1 MRTQLIQK
9 KAQIGSQISCTLTTG
24 DQVSGI
30 LTEIGLDHI
39 TLNGATGEAT
49 ILVEAII
56 AVQSLDDQGNESVSS
71 ASTPSQIETLNSSV
85 PVSNQSGTTKSETIS
100 PDSTEASDSSSISPD
115 QIETEDSS
123 ESTSS
128 DDLEEHVSEKL
139 AEIENRFSA
148 EIQSAKLELEP
159 LDLTFPEELE
169 AWQKTDVAAKWL
181 QIKNRYENAKKIGE
195 LSAKFDRVQLIV
207 TDLKSLVGRFP
218 ESTMLKRVLAYF
230 SSISD
235 DWDEALQN
243 YQQAAVQSKKA
254 DDWFDVAVSALRMNQ
269 QELACYSLEKFFYG
283 VSIIDE
289 PQAWYVYINLLEK
302 FCNLPAFRELCK
314 TDKYDIEKEE
324 IEVLLETAIYLLKR
338 TGVPKVA
345 AKIMQKRI
353 AGTSTKSLLSEACEN
368 LDAQPVKPYRQFLT
382 EFMNA
387 MLTAEKKTVALT
399 PEQPNYVSAT
409 KRPAHRKTSQQVP
422 QKSEDLYRKAERA
435 AKNGELESAERYYRE
450 CINIKQNSRRDSA
463 IKDLAMVLVR
473 LERSQEAV
481 HLLEENRP
489 RVKDKQA
496 LDNML
501 ITAYQNASQYE
512 KAIDLLNR
520 SLKQVWNPEKKWPIQ
535 QQIASAY
542 IKLGDYTSAEN
553 QLRQVLKLNPG
564 NFTFQRSLA
573 FCLSKQG
580 RYKEAAEILKEI
592 QNTSPDAKTAELLE
606 AIERA
611 QRTGEFT
618 LDDNRSIEM
627 YFSDFSGELSK
638 FARFFLERCTFEGI
652 QAERIAERISDGKY
666 AGSEKDVWYDI
677 SRLEDIAKQLGT
689 KRPRDRS
696 NYYLSAARIYV
707 DVGDYPNSFYR
718 YLCRSFA
725 SRGDAAVSENRNLD
739 TVREWYCEAL
749 TVYDGN
755 QNRSEDGEEQAVN
768 SLVRY
773 LYATLGRAHL
783 RLTPKSGSIDKAV
796 SKVVNDH
803 PSTEKVF
810 DAIAYL
816 VLHSRYAA
824 DKVLNRLYHDKN
836 NLRKMALGYLKDM
849 QITIPD
855 SIEHFND
862 FVRPWNELCRAKSN
876 MASSVSSE
884 LRLLE
889 NFDLTTT
896 RLEDHIQHTEDIRSR
911 LFFELDKQRVVK
923 VQRILEIALE
933 LCKQSRFEERE
944 RLCIQ
949 LRDSCQEHLKEIEES
964 PTRLSVE
971 DVYPI
976 LTVIQEK
983 GNAYLEDLYE
993 TSKPN
998 LTIRLPVESYYVP
1011 DNNLKIEVQ
1020 IVVENESGRSPA
1032 ESLRLVIADDQ
1043 ASFAVTETDIK
1054 RDESLRG
1061 GDQSILV
1068 APLRLTS
1075 AALQSG
1081 AFSLPVC
1088 VQYRTRTGEEEKTPV
1103 ENLSI
1108 RLYSQDEFEEIE
1120 NPYAAY
1126 AEGGIVGDAQ
1136 MFFGR
1141 EELIQNIA
1149 HAIQESR
1156 SGSKCVVVFG
1166 QKRSGKSSVLHHLK
1180 ESLQKDRNLLILD
1193 LGNLGSIQDENS
1205 HVPLLHQIFKRIL
1218 TELEYAIEDRVDGG
1232 FSSLNLLVP
1241 GDSEFYGH
1249 PAPLQCFQDT
1259 FERLKRQVA
1268 RHEEWRGVRAV
1279 LLIDEFQYIYD
1290 RIVARKIPESFMQN
1304 WKALLQANYFS
1315 AVLVGQDVMPKFKER
1330 FPNEFGTTQDERVT
1344 YLTPED
1350 ARRLVNEPI
1359 RIGGQQGASRYRE
1372 QAIERILALTAG
1384 SPFYIQIICNRLVE
1398 YMNSKRAAL
1407 VTEAD
1412 VEHVKNELI
1421 SGINA
1426 LGLDK
1431 FDNLI
1436 NSGDTSSD
1444 AISDEDALRVLKV
1457 IADNSRTGLCHRD
1470 TIVCETHLPVDTIL
1484 NDLVKRDVVERRE
1497 QSYQIKVGLFK
1508 EWLIVNG

>member
-9 KAQIGSQISCTLTTG
+9 KAQIGSRISCTLTTG

-39 TLNGATGEAT
+39 TLDGTKGEAT

-56 AVQSLDDQGNESVSS
+56 AVQSLDDRGSESVSS
-71 ASTPSQIETLNSSV
+71 APTPSQIETLNSSV

-115 QIETEDSS
+115 QIEAEDSS

-128 DDLEEHVSEKL
+128 DDLEEHASKKL

-148 EIQSAKLELEP
+148 EIQSAKLELKFP
-159 LDLTFPEELE
+159 DLTFPAEELE
-169 AWQKTDVAAKWL
+169 AWQGTDAVAKWL
-181 QIKNRYENAKKIGE
+181 HMKRWYKAVQENGG
-195 LSAKFDRVQLIV
+195 LNAKFDGVQPIV
-207 TDLKSLVGRFP
+207 ADLKSLVMSFP
-218 ESTMLKRVLAYF
+218 ASTALKRLLAYF
-230 SSISD
+230 SAISNN
-235 DWDEALQN
+235 WGEALHN
-243 YQQAAVQSKKA
+243 YQQAAVHSNKSA
-254 DDWFDVAVSALRMNQ
+254 DWFDVAVSALRLNQ
-269 QELACYSLEKFFYG
+269 EELACYSLEEFFYG

-289 PQAWYVYINLLEK
+289 PQAWYVYINYLER
-302 FCNLPAFRELCK
+302 FGNFRAFRELCRI
-314 TDKYDIEKEE
+314 DKHDIEGAV
-324 IEVLLETAIYLLKR
+324 IGVLLETSLYLLKR
-338 TGVPKVA
+338 NGEEGTAKEIIRNRLTGKSP
-345 AKIMQKRI
+345 
-353 AGTSTKSLLSEACEN
+353 KSLLSAAC
-368 LDAQPVKPYRQFLT
+368 Q
-382 EFMNA
+382 
-387 MLTAEKKTVALT
+387 
-399 PEQPNYVSAT
+399 
-409 KRPAHRKTSQQVP
+409 
-422 QKSEDLYRKAERA
+422 
-435 AKNGELESAERYYRE
+435 
-450 CINIKQNSRRDSA
+450 
-463 IKDLAMVLVR
+463 
-473 LERSQEAV
+473 
-481 HLLEENRP
+481 
-489 RVKDKQA
+489 
-496 LDNML
+496 
-501 ITAYQNASQYE
+501 
-512 KAIDLLNR
+512 
-520 SLKQVWNPEKKWPIQ
+520 SL
-535 QQIASAY
+535 
-542 IKLGDYTSAEN
+542 
-553 QLRQVLKLNPG
+553 
-564 NFTFQRSLA
+564 SLA
-573 FCLSKQG
+573 EEPIRPTTLQK
-580 RYKEAAEILKEI
+580 
-592 QNTSPDAKTAELLE
+592 AKPQLQSEP
-606 AIERA
+606 
-611 QRTGEFT
+611 
-618 LDDNRSIEM
+618 
-627 YFSDFSGELSK
+627 FSGGLSK
-638 FARFFLERCTFEGI
+638 FAQFFLERCKFEGI
-652 QAERIAERISDGKY
+652 LADRIIEGKY
-666 AGSEKDVWYDI
+666 MGSERDVLSDI
-677 SRLEDIAKQLGT
+677 ARLEFIAKQLGT

-696 NYYLSAARIYV
+696 HYYLSASRIYV
-707 DVGDYPNSFYR
+707 DVEDYPDSFYR

-725 SRGDAAVSENRNLD
+725 SRGDAAVSENKNLD

-749 TVYDGN
+749 TVYDGDK
-755 QNRSEDGEEQAVN
+755 NRYKGEEQDAVN

-773 LYATLGRAHL
+773 LYSTLEDAHL
-783 RLTPKSGSIDKAV
+783 RFTPNGTSIDKAV
-796 SKVVNDH
+796 RAVVSEH
-803 PSTEKVF
+803 PDKEKVF

-824 DKVLNRLYHDKN
+824 DKVLNRLYHEES
-836 NLRKMALGYLKDM
+836 LRKMALRYLEGMK
-849 QITIPD
+849 ITIPD

-862 FVRPWNELCRAKSN
+862 FVRPWDELRGAKFN
-876 MASSVSSE
+876 MASVSSE
-884 LRLLE
+884 LQLLE
-889 NFDLTTT
+889 NFDLTTAW
-896 RLEDHIQHTEDIRSR
+896 LEDNIRHTEDIRSR
-911 LFFELDKQRVVK
+911 LFFELDKRRVVE
-923 VQRILEIALE
+923 VQRILEIALD
-933 LCKQSRFEERE
+933 LCKQGRFEERE
-944 RLCIQ
+944 RLCLQ
-949 LRDSCQEHLKEIEES
+949 LLNHCEDRLGEIEDS

-976 LTVIQEK
+976 LKVIHEK
-983 GNAYLEDLYE
+983 LNAYLQNLYE

-998 LTIRLPVESYYVP
+998 LTIRLPMESYVP
-1011 DNNLKIEVQ
+1011 DTNRKIEVQ
-1020 IVVENESGRSPA
+1020 VVVENERGRSPA
-1032 ESLRLVIADDQ
+1032 ESLELEILEDSTFFEVAKSNRGQ
-1043 ASFAVTETDIK
+1043 A
-1054 RDESLRG
+1054 ESLRG
-1061 GDQSILV
+1061 GDQSILEV
-1068 APLRLTS
+1068 PLQLTHETS
-1075 AALQSG
+1075 RAQT
-1081 AFSLPVC
+1081 FSLPVYAR
-1088 VQYRTRTGEEEKTPV
+1088 YRTRAQGEEKTPV

-1108 RLYSQDEFEEIE
+1108 RLYSEDEFEEIE

-1126 AEGGIVGDAQ
+1126 AEGGVVGDAK

-1193 LGNLGSIQDENS
+1193 LGNIGSIQDENS

-1232 FSSLNLLVP
+1232 LSSLNLHIP

-1249 PAPLQCFQDT
+1249 PAPLQSFQDT

-1268 RHEEWRGVRAV
+1268 RHEEWCGVRPV

-1350 ARRLVNEPI
+1350 ARRLVDEPI

-1421 SGINA
+1421 SGVNA

-1436 NSGDTSSD
+1436 NSGDTSAD

-1457 IADNSRTGLCHRD
+1457 IADNSKAGPCHRD

>member
-24 DQVSGI
+24 DQVSGL

-39 TLNGATGEAT
+39 TLNGATGEST

-71 ASTPSQIETLNSSV
+71 APTPSQIETLNSSV
-85 PVSNQSGTTKSETIS
+85 PASNQAGTTKSETIS
-100 PDSTEASDSSSISPD
+100 PDSTEASDSSSISPGR
-115 QIETEDSS
+115 IEAESSS
-123 ESTSS
+123 EATGSV
-128 DDLEEHVSEKL
+128 DLKERASEKL

-148 EIQSAKLELEP
+148 EIQSAKLELAP
-159 LDLTFPEELE
+159 PDLTFPAQELRG
-169 AWQKTDVAAKWL
+169 WQKTDVAARWL
-181 QIKNRYENAKKIGE
+181 QIKNRYENAQKIGE
-195 LSAKFDRVQLIV
+195 LSAKFGRIQQILA
-207 TDLKSLVGRFP
+207 DLKSLVRRFP
-218 ESTMLKRVLAYF
+218 ESTILKRALAYF
-230 SSISD
+230 SSISG

-243 YQQAAVQSKKA
+243 YQQAAVQSKKD
-254 DDWFDVAVSALRMNQ
+254 DDWFDVAVSALRLNKE
-269 QELACYSLEKFFYG
+269 ELACYSLEKFFYG

-289 PQAWYVYINLLEK
+289 PQAWAVYINLLEK
-302 FCNLPAFRELCK
+302 FRNLPAFRELCK

-345 AKIMQKRI
+345 AKIIQKRI

-368 LDAQPVKPYRQFLT
+368 LDGRPAKPYRQFLA

-399 PEQPNYVSAT
+399 PEQPNSLSAT
-409 KRPAHRKTSQQVP
+409 KRPAYQKTPQQVLL
-422 QKSEDLYRKAERA
+422 KSEDLYRKAERA
-435 AKNGELESAERYYRE
+435 AQNGELESAERCYRE
-450 CINIKQNSRRDSA
+450 CIKQNIRRDSA
-463 IKDLAMVLVR
+463 IKNLAMVLVR

-481 HLLEENRP
+481 HLLEENRQ
-489 RVKDKQA
+489 RVKDKQS

-501 ITAYQNASQYE
+501 ITVYQNASQYE

-520 SLKQVWNPEKKWPIQ
+520 SLKQVWNPEKRWPIRW
-535 QQIASAY
+535 QIASAY

-553 QLRQVLKLNPG
+553 QFRQVLALNPG
-564 NFTFQRSLA
+564 NFTVQRSLA
-573 FCLSKQG
+573 FCLSKQE
-580 RYKEAAEILKEI
+580 RYEEAGEILKKI
-592 QNTSPDAKTAELLE
+592 QNTSPGAKTAELLE

-618 LDDNRSIEM
+618 LDENRIIERH
-627 YFSDFSGELSK
+627 FSGELSK

-652 QAERIAERISDGKY
+652 RAERISGGKY
-666 AGSEKDVWYDI
+666 IGLEKDVRSDI
-677 SRLEDIAKQLGT
+677 EGLEDIAKKLST
-689 KRPRDRS
+689 RRPRDRS

-725 SRGDAAVSENRNLD
+725 SRGDAAVSENKNWD

-749 TVYDGN
+749 TVYDGD
-755 QNRSEDGEEQAVN
+755 RSQPKRYEQDAVN
-768 SLVRY
+768 ALVRY
-773 LYATLGRAHL
+773 LYATLSRAHL
-783 RLTPKSGSIDKAV
+783 HLIPRSSDIIDKAV
-796 SKVVNDH
+796 REVINDY
-803 PSTEKVF
+803 PNTEKVF

-816 VLHSRYAA
+816 ILRSQYAA
-824 DKVLNRLYHDKN
+824 DMVLNRLYHEES
-836 NLRKMALGYLKDM
+836 LRKMALGYLEGMK
-849 QITIPD
+849 ITIPD
-855 SIEHFND
+855 PIEHFDD
-862 FVRPWNELCRAKSN
+862 FVRPWDELCSAKSN
-876 MASSVSSE
+876 MANSVSSE
-884 LRLLE
+884 LQLLE
-889 NFDLTTT
+889 NFDLTTAW
-896 RLEDHIQHTEDIRSR
+896 LEDNIRHTEDIRSG
-911 LFFELDKQRVVK
+911 LFFELDKQRVGEVK
-923 VQRILEIALE
+923 RILEIALE
-933 LCKQSRFEERE
+933 LCKQGRFEERE

-949 LRDSCQEHLKEIEES
+949 LRDYCQARLKEIEES

-983 GNAYLEDLYE
+983 VKAYLEDLYE

-1011 DNNLKIEVQ
+1011 DTNRKIEVQ

-1032 ESLRLVIADDQ
+1032 ESLGLVIADDQ
-1043 ASFAVTETDIK
+1043 AFFAVTEPNIK

-1075 AALQSG
+1075 DALQSE

-1088 VQYRTRTGEEEKTPV
+1088 AQYRTRTGEEEKTPV

-1108 RLYSQDEFEEIE
+1108 RLYSEDEFEKIE

-1126 AEGGIVGDAQ
+1126 AEGGVVGDAK

-1141 EELIQNIA
+1141 EELIRNIA

-1180 ESLQKDRNLLILD
+1180 ESLQKDSNLLILD
-1193 LGNLGSIQDENS
+1193 LGNIGSIQDENS
-1205 HVPLLHQIFKRIL
+1205 HVLLLHQILKRIL
-1218 TELEYAIEDRVDGG
+1218 TVLEFAIEDRVDKG
-1232 FSSLNLLVP
+1232 FSSLTLLIP
-1241 GDSEFYGH
+1241 DDNEFYGH

-1259 FERLKRQVA
+1259 FERLKRQVTH
-1268 RHEEWRGVRAV
+1268 HEDWRGVRAV

-1290 RIVARKIPESFMQN
+1290 RIVAGKIPESFMQN

-1315 AVLVGQDVMPKFKER
+1315 AVLVGQDVMPKFKDR

-1344 YLTPED
+1344 YLTQEN
-1350 ARRLVNEPI
+1350 ARRLVDEPI
-1359 RIGGQQGASRYRE
+1359 RIGGPQGASRYRE
-1372 QAIERILALTAG
+1372 HAIERILALTAG

-1398 YMNSKRAAL
+1398 YMNRKHAAL

-1412 VEHVKNELI
+1412 VEHVKNDLI

-1436 NSGDTSSD
+1436 NSGDTSAD
-1444 AISDEDALRVLKV
+1444 AISDEDALKVLKV
-1457 IADNSRTGLCHRD
+1457 IADNSKTGPCHRD
-1470 TIVCETHLPVDTIL
+1470 TIGCETHLPVDTIL

-1497 QSYQIKVGLFK
+1497 QFYQIRVGLFK

>member
-24 DQVSGI
+24 DQVSGL
-30 LTEIGLDHI
+30 LTEIGLEHI
-39 TLNGATGEAT
+39 TLSGATGEAT

-56 AVQSLDDQGNESVSS
+56 AVQSLDDQGDESVSS
-71 ASTPSQIETLNSSV
+71 APTPSQIETLNSSV
-85 PVSNQSGTTKSETIS
+85 PASNQSGTTKSETIS
-100 PDSTEASDSSSISPD
+100 PDSTEASDSSSISPGR
-115 QIETEDSS
+115 IEAESSS
-123 ESTSS
+123 EATDSV
-128 DDLEEHVSEKL
+128 DLEERASKKL
-139 AEIENRFSA
+139 AEIEDRFST
-148 EIQSAKLELEP
+148 EIQSAKLELAP
-159 LDLTFPEELE
+159 PDLTFPAQELRG
-169 AWQKTDVAAKWL
+169 WQKTDVAARWL
-181 QIKNRYENAKKIGE
+181 QIKNRYENAQKIGE
-195 LSAKFDRVQLIV
+195 LSAKFGRIQPILS
-207 TDLKSLVGRFP
+207 DLKSLVRRFP
-218 ESTMLKRVLAYF
+218 ESTILKRALAYF

-243 YQQAAVQSKKA
+243 YQQAAVQSKKD
-254 DDWFDVAVSALRMNQ
+254 DDWFDVAVSALRLNKE
-269 QELACYSLEKFFYG
+269 ELACYSLEKFFYG
-283 VSIIDE
+283 VSIVDE

-302 FCNLPAFRELCK
+302 FRNLPAFRELCK

-324 IEVLLETAIYLLKR
+324 IEILLETAIYLLKR
-338 TGVPKVA
+338 IGVPKVA
-345 AKIMQKRI
+345 AKIIQKRI

-368 LDAQPVKPYRQFLT
+368 LDGRPAKPYRQFLT

-387 MLTAEKKTVALT
+387 MLPAEKKTVALI
-399 PEQPNYVSAT
+399 PEQPNSLSAT
-409 KRPAHRKTSQQVP
+409 KRPAYRKTPQQVP
-422 QKSEDLYRKAERA
+422 LKSENLYRKAERA
-435 AKNGELESAERYYRE
+435 AQNGELESAERCYRE
-450 CINIKQNSRRDSA
+450 CIKQNIRRDSA

-481 HLLEENRP
+481 HLLEENRQK
-489 RVKDKQA
+489 VKDKQS

-501 ITAYQNASQYE
+501 ITVYQNAAQYE
-512 KAIDLLNR
+512 RAIDLLNR
-520 SLKQVWNPEKKWPIQ
+520 SLKRVQNREKRWQIRL
-535 QQIASAY
+535 QIASAY

-553 QLRQVLKLNPG
+553 QFRQVLALNPG
-564 NFTFQRSLA
+564 NFTVQRSLA
-573 FCLSKQG
+573 FCLSKQE
-580 RYKEAAEILKEI
+580 RYEEAWEILKKI

-618 LDDNRSIEM
+618 LDDNRIIEM
-627 YFSDFSGELSK
+627 HFSGELSK

-652 QAERIAERISDGKY
+652 RAERISGGKY
-666 AGSEKDVWYDI
+666 TGLEKDVRSDI
-677 SRLEDIAKQLGT
+677 EGLEDIAKQLGT

-707 DVGDYPNSFYR
+707 DVEDYPNSFYR

-725 SRGDAAVSENRNLD
+725 SRGDAAVSENKNLD

-749 TVYDGN
+749 TVYDGD
-755 QNRSEDGEEQAVN
+755 RSQRKRDEQDAVN
-768 SLVRY
+768 ALVRY
-773 LYATLGRAHL
+773 LYSTLGRAHL
-783 RLTPKSGSIDKAV
+783 HLTPNSSSIDKAV
-796 SKVVNDH
+796 REVINDY
-803 PSTEKVF
+803 PNTEKVF

-824 DKVLNRLYHDKN
+824 DKVLNRLFQDE
-836 NLRKMALGYLKDM
+836 NLRTMALRYLERMK
-849 QITIPD
+849 ITIPD
-855 SIEHFND
+855 TIKRFSD
-862 FVRPWNELCRAKSN
+862 FAGPWNELRRGKFNRARGVSN
-876 MASSVSSE
+876 E

-889 NFDLTTT
+889 NFDLTTAW
-896 RLEDHIQHTEDIRSR
+896 LEDNIRHTEGIRSR
-911 LFFELDKQRVVK
+911 LFFELDKQRVGEVRGIFK
-923 VQRILEIALE
+923 TALE
-933 LCKQSRFEERE
+933 LCKQVTFEERE
-944 RLCIQ
+944 RLCLQ
-949 LRDSCQEHLKEIEES
+949 LLNHCEDRLGEIEDS

-983 GNAYLEDLYE
+983 VKAYLEELYE
-993 TSKPN
+993 TSKPS

-1011 DNNLKIEVQ
+1011 DTNRKIEVQ

-1032 ESLRLVIADDQ
+1032 ESLGLVIADDQ
-1043 ASFAVTETDIK
+1043 AFFAVTEPNIK

-1075 AALQSG
+1075 DALQSR

-1088 VQYRTRTGEEEKTPV
+1088 AQYRTRTGEEEKTPV

-1108 RLYSQDEFEEIE
+1108 RLYSEDEFEEIE

-1126 AEGGIVGDAQ
+1126 AEGGVVGDAK

-1141 EELIQNIA
+1141 EELIRNIA

-1180 ESLQKDRNLLILD
+1180 KSLEKDSKLLILD
-1193 LGNLGSIQDENS
+1193 LGNIGSIQDENS
-1205 HVPLLHQIFKRIL
+1205 HVPLLHQILKRIL
-1218 TELEYAIEDRVDGG
+1218 TVLEFAIEDLVDKG
-1232 FSSLNLLVP
+1232 FSSLNLLIP
-1241 GDSEFYGH
+1241 DDSEFYEH

-1259 FERLKRQVA
+1259 FERLKRQVTH
-1268 RHEEWRGVRAV
+1268 HEDWRGVRAV

-1290 RIVARKIPESFMQN
+1290 RIVAGKIPESFMQN

-1315 AVLVGQDVMPKFKER
+1315 AVLVGQDVMPKFKDR

-1344 YLTPED
+1344 YLTQED
-1350 ARRLVNEPI
+1350 ARRLVDEPI
-1359 RIGGQQGASRYRE
+1359 RIGGPQGASRYRE
-1372 QAIERILALTAG
+1372 HAIERILALTAG
-1384 SPFYIQIICNRLVE
+1384 SSFYIQIICNRLVE
-1398 YMNSKRAAL
+1398 YMNSKHAAL

-1436 NSGDTSSD
+1436 NSGDTSAD
-1444 AISDEDALRVLKV
+1444 AISDEDALKVLKV
-1457 IADNSRTGLCHRD
+1457 IADNSKTGPCHRD
-1470 TIVCETHLPVDTIL
+1470 TIGCETHLPVDTIL

-1497 QSYQIKVGLFK
+1497 QSYQIRVGLFK

>member
-24 DQVSGI
+24 DQVSGL

-39 TLNGATGEAT
+39 TLDGAKGETT

-56 AVQSLDDQGNESVSS
+56 AVQSLGDQGNESVSS

-85 PVSNQSGTTKSETIS
+85 PASNQSGTTKSETIS

-115 QIETEDSS
+115 QIEAEDSS

-128 DDLEEHVSEKL
+128 DDLEEHASEKL

-148 EIQSAKLELEP
+148 EIQSAKLELKP
-159 LDLTFPEELE
+159 PDLTFPAEELE
-169 AWQKTDVAAKWL
+169 AWQQTDVAARWL
-181 QIKNRYENAKKIGE
+181 QIKNRYENAQKIGE
-195 LSAKFDRVQLIV
+195 LSAKFGRIQPILA
-207 TDLKSLVGRFP
+207 DLKSLVRRFP

-243 YQQAAVQSKKA
+243 YQQAAVQSKKD
-254 DDWFDVAVSALRMNQ
+254 DDWFDVAVSALRLNQ
-269 QELACYSLEKFFYG
+269 DELACYSLEEFFYG

-353 AGTSTKSLLSEACEN
+353 AGTSTKSLLREACEN
-368 LDAQPVKPYRQFLT
+368 LDGRPLKPYRQFLT

-399 PEQPNYVSAT
+399 PEQPNSLSAT
-409 KRPAHRKTSQQVP
+409 KRPAPRKAPQQVP
-422 QKSEDLYRKAERA
+422 LKSENLYRKAERA
-435 AKNGELESAERYYRE
+435 VQNGELESAERCYRE
-450 CINIKQNSRRDSA
+450 CIKQNIRRDSA

-481 HLLEENRP
+481 HLLEENRQ

-501 ITAYQNASQYE
+501 ITVYQNASQYE
-512 KAIDLLNR
+512 RAIDLLNR
-520 SLKQVWNPEKKWPIQ
+520 SLKQVRNPEKRSPIRW
-535 QQIASAY
+535 QIASAY

-553 QLRQVLKLNPG
+553 QFRQVLALNPED
-564 NFTFQRSLA
+564 FTVQRSLA
-573 FCLSKQG
+573 FCLSKQE
-580 RYKEAAEILKEI
+580 RYEEAGKILKEI
-592 QNTSPDAKTAELLE
+592 QNTSPGAKTAELLE

-652 QAERIAERISDGKY
+652 RAERISDGKY
-666 AGSEKDVWYDI
+666 TGSERDVRYDI
-677 SRLEDIAKQLGT
+677 GGLEDIAKQLGT

-707 DVGDYPNSFYR
+707 DVEDYPNSFYR

-725 SRGDAAVSENRNLD
+725 SRGDAAVSENKNLD
-739 TVREWYCEAL
+739 TVQEWYCEAL
-749 TVYDGN
+749 TVYDGD
-755 QNRSEDGEEQAVN
+755 RSQRKRDEQDAVN
-768 SLVRY
+768 ALVRY

-783 RLTPKSGSIDKAV
+783 HLTPNSWSIDKAV
-796 SKVVNDH
+796 REVINDH

-824 DKVLNRLYHDKN
+824 DKVLNRMYHEES
-836 NLRKMALGYLKDM
+836 LRKMALGYLEGMK
-849 QITIPD
+849 ITIPD
-855 SIEHFND
+855 PIEHFND
-862 FVRPWNELCRAKSN
+862 FVRPWNELRGEKFE
-876 MASSVSSE
+876 MANSVSSE
-884 LRLLE
+884 LQLLE
-889 NFDLTTT
+889 NFDLTTAW
-896 RLEDHIQHTEDIRSR
+896 LEDNIRHTEDIRSR
-911 LFFELDKQRVVK
+911 LFFELDKRRVVE
-923 VQRILEIALE
+923 VQRILEIALD
-933 LCKQSRFEERE
+933 LCKQGRFEERE

-949 LRDSCQEHLKEIEES
+949 LRDYCQARLKEIEES

-1011 DNNLKIEVQ
+1011 DTNRKIEVQ

-1032 ESLRLVIADDQ
+1032 ESLGLVVADDQ
-1043 ASFAVTETDIK
+1043 AFFAVTEPNVK

-1075 AALQSG
+1075 DALQSE

-1088 VQYRTRTGEEEKTPV
+1088 AQYRTRTGEEEKTPV

-1108 RLYSQDEFEEIE
+1108 RLYSEDEFEEIE

-1126 AEGGIVGDAQ
+1126 AEGGVVDDAK

-1193 LGNLGSIQDENS
+1193 LGNIGSIQDENS

-1232 FSSLNLLVP
+1232 FSSLNLLIP
-1241 GDSEFYGH
+1241 GDSEFYRH

-1268 RHEEWRGVRAV
+1268 RYEDWRGVRAV
-1279 LLIDEFQYIYD
+1279 LLIDEFQYIYE
-1290 RIVARKIPESFMQN
+1290 RIVAGKIPGSFMQN

-1350 ARRLVNEPI
+1350 ARRLVDEPI
-1359 RIGGQQGASRYRE
+1359 RIDGQQGASRYRE

-1398 YMNSKRAAL
+1398 YMNRKRAAL

-1421 SGINA
+1421 SGVNA

-1436 NSGDTSSD
+1436 NSGDTSAD